1 MSFSSN
7 SILVTGG
14 TGSFGNVF
22 VSMTLERFN
31 PKRVVVYSR
40 DEMKQWEMAKRFEG
54 DPRVRFFIGD
64 VRDRD
69 RLYRALDGI
78 DYVVHAAATKIVPTA
93 EYNPFEC
100 VKTNVMGAMNVID
113 ACIDKKVK
121 RVVAL
126 STDKASSPINLYGAT
141 KLASDKLFVAGN
153 SYAGSHDTRFAV
165 VRYGNVMGS
174 RGSVI
179 PFFMSLRK
187 KGMLPITDSRMT
199 RFMISLEQGVELVWH
214 AFEDMEGGEIYVKKI
229 PSMKVTDIAAAV
241 APKAKQEIIGIRPG
255 EKVHEQMI
263 GQEDSCY
270 TYEYEH
276 HYKILPAIHNWS
288 NCTNRIKNGKKVSED
303 FSYTSDSNSEWMTK
317 AELQAWIGDNA
328 AKVGNI

>member
-1 MSFSSN
+1 MLSN
-7 SILVTGG
+7 ATILVTGG
-14 TGSFGNVF
+14 TGSFGNTF
-22 VSMTLERFN
+22 LPMTLARFS
-31 PKRVVVYSR
+31 PKKIIVYSR
-40 DEMKQWEMAKRFEG
+40 DEMKQWEMAKKFTG

-69 RLYRALDGI
+69 RLYRALDGV

-100 VKTNVMGAMNVID
+100 VKTNIIGAMNLID
-113 ACIDKKVK
+113 ACIDKGVK

-153 SYAGSHDTRFAV
+153 SYAGAHNTRFAV

-179 PFFMSLRK
+179 PFFLSLAAGSK
-187 KGMLPITDSRMT
+187 LPVTDARMT

-214 AFEDMEGGEIYVKKI
+214 AFGDLQGGEIYVKKI
-229 PSMKVTDIAAAV
+229 PSMKVVDIAGAV
-241 APKAKQEIIGIRPG
+241 SPDATLEFVGIRPG
-255 EKVHEQMI
+255 EKLHEQMI
-263 GQEDSCY
+263 SAEDALY
-270 TYEYEH
+270 TYEYPEH
-276 HYKILPAIHNWS
+276 FKILPAIHNWS
-288 NCTNRIKNGKKVSED
+288 ADPIRIKDGRKVEEGFVYS
-303 FSYTSDSNSEWMTK
+303 SDNNREWMSV
-317 AELQAWIGDNA
+317 QALRGWIEANRH
-328 AKVGNI
+328 KIGNI